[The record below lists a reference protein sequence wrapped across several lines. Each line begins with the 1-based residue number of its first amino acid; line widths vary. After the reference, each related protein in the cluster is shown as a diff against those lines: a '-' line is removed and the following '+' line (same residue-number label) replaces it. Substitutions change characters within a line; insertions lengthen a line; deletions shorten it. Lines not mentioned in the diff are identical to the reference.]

1 MGAYGQFLAF
11 LKRTCTC
18 PEKRP
23 LDTARPCHQRLKSRV
38 QNLETVMTREY
49 LPNTDAAPAANWV
62 RRTRL
67 RLALTV
73 SASALAASLLLAAG
87 HVSAQQDIRPG
98 AESATITPAAQ
109 FPRAGEMRLN
119 LKMNGT
125 SAAFTGA
132 MEPVAREQVP
142 FADGEHSVGQNTREA
157 IATLQQKLNTAK
169 GKTMIV
175 VAYHADEMTAY
186 RRARAVRGEMIERF
200 QMDPATMIA
209 TGRAVP
215 EHTSGLT
222 VIDIH
227 TVDPAS
233 CTGCGNA
240 TFRTLAYDS
249 GTVRLVTLIP
259 EILAD
264 QGARP
269 EPAAPATKPAP
280 IRQIVQA
287 APRQEPA
294 TAPVQAIK
302 PAPAVV
308 DIKPAPVRHILQAA
322 PEPTIAPMQA
332 AKAAPVSRKAAAIKA
347 DPTEKDYV
355 SPQEV
360 RRLKER
366 TMALAS
372 GSCPRPRIIID
383 DYYPGGPLVP
393 CKPVRQ

>member
-1 MGAYGQFLAF
+1 MTRQSL
-11 LKRTCTC
+11 
-18 PEKRP
+18 P
-23 LDTARPCHQRLKSRV
+23 DTA
-38 QNLETVMTREY
+38 
-49 LPNTDAAPAANWV
+49 AASAARWIGH
-62 RRTRL
+62 TRL
-67 RLALTV
+67 RLAMTV

-87 HVSAQQDIRPG
+87 HVSAQQDVKPG
-98 AESATITPAAQ
+98 TEATTTATAAQ
-109 FPRAGEMRLN
+109 LPRAGEMRLN

-142 FADGEHSVGQNTREA
+142 FADGEHSIGQNAREA
-157 IATLQQKLNTAK
+157 VAKLQQKLAGGK

-200 QMDPATMIA
+200 QMDPASMIA
-209 TGRAVP
+209 TGRTVP

-227 TVDPAS
+227 PVDPAS

-264 QGARP
+264 QGA
-269 EPAAPATKPAP
+269 KPAP
-280 IRQIVQA
+280 AVAVQAVKPAPVRQIVQA
-287 APRQEPA
+287 APVPEP
-294 TAPVQAIK
+294 TVAPVQVA
-302 PAPAVV
+302 
-308 DIKPAPVRHILQAA
+308 KPAPVA
-322 PEPTIAPMQA
+322 
-332 AKAAPVSRKAAAIKA
+332 RKAATIKA
-347 DPTEKDYV
+347 DPTGKDYV

-360 RRLKER
+360 KRLKER
-366 TMALAS
+366 TTAFA
-372 GSCPRPRIIID
+372 GGGCQKPRIIID

-393 CKPVRQ
+393 CRPASRQ

>member
-1 MGAYGQFLAF
+1 
-11 LKRTCTC
+11 
-18 PEKRP
+18 
-23 LDTARPCHQRLKSRV
+23 
-38 QNLETVMTREY
+38 MTREC
-49 LPNTDAAPAANWV
+49 LPNSDTAPAAPWFH
-62 RRTRL
+62 RTRL
-67 RLALTV
+67 RLAMTV

-87 HVSAQQDIRPG
+87 HVSAQQDIRPN
-98 AESATITPAAQ
+98 AEPTAIMPVAQ
-109 FPRAGEMRLN
+109 MPRAGEMRLN

-132 MEPVAREQVP
+132 MDPVAREQVP
-142 FADGEHSVGQNTREA
+142 FADGEHSIGQSAREA
-157 IATLQQKLNTAK
+157 IATLQQKLVAAK

-209 TGRAVP
+209 TGRTVP

-264 QGARP
+264 QGSKP
-269 EPAAPATKPAP
+269 SPALTAAKPAP
-280 IRQIVQA
+280 LRQIVQA
-287 APRQEPA
+287 APRQEP
-294 TAPVQAIK
+294 TIAPVQTTK
-302 PAPAVV
+302 PAPAMV
-308 DIKPAPVRHILQAA
+308 DVKPAPVRQILRAAPA
-322 PEPTIAPMQA
+322 PEPTIAPVQA
-332 AKAAPVSRKAAAIKA
+332 AKPTPVARKAGPIKA
-347 DPTEKDYV
+347 EPMEKDYV
-355 SPQEV
+355 PPQEMK
-360 RRLKER
+360 RLKER
-366 TMALAS
+366 TMALAG

-393 CKPVRQ
+393 CKPVSR

>member
-1 MGAYGQFLAF
+1 
-11 LKRTCTC
+11 
-18 PEKRP
+18 
-23 LDTARPCHQRLKSRV
+23 
-38 QNLETVMTREY
+38 MTREY
-49 LPNTDAAPAANWV
+49 LPNTRAALAAHWF

-73 SASALAASLLLAAG
+73 SASALAASLVLAGG
-87 HVSAQQDIRPG
+87 HVSAQQNGRPIL
-98 AESATITPAAQ
+98 ESATIIPAAQ
-109 FPRAGEMRLN
+109 LPRAGEMRLN

-142 FADGEHSVGQNTREA
+142 FADGEHSVGQNAREA
-157 IATLQQKLNTAK
+157 IAKLQQKLAGGK
-169 GKTMIV
+169 GKTMII

-209 TGRAVP
+209 TGRSVP
-215 EHTSGLT
+215 EHTTGLT
-222 VIDIH
+222 VIDVH
-227 TVDPAS
+227 AVDPAS

-264 QGARP
+264 QGAKP
-269 EPAAPATKPAP
+269 EPVIT
-280 IRQIVQA
+280 
-287 APRQEPA
+287 
-294 TAPVQAIK
+294 TA
-302 PAPAVV
+302 
-308 DIKPAPVRHILQAA
+308 KPAPVRQITRTAPAPEPETTIAPVQAAKSAPVRQIVRAAPA
-322 PEPTIAPMQA
+322 PEPTFAPLQVAKPAPA
-332 AKAAPVSRKAAAIKA
+332 ARKLTAIK
-347 DPTEKDYV
+347 TETQGKDYV
-355 SPQEV
+355 PPQEMK
-360 RRLKER
+360 RLKER

-372 GSCPRPRIIID
+372 ENCPRPRIIID

-393 CKPVRQ
+393 CKPVSR

>member
-1 MGAYGQFLAF
+1 
-11 LKRTCTC
+11 
-18 PEKRP
+18 
-23 LDTARPCHQRLKSRV
+23 
-38 QNLETVMTREY
+38 MTREY
-49 LPNTDAAPAANWV
+49 LPNTGAAQATHRFHRA
-62 RRTRL
+62 RL
-67 RLALTV
+67 RLAMTV
-73 SASALAASLLLAAG
+73 CASALAAGLVLAGG
-87 HVSAQQDIRPG
+87 HVSAQQNGRPI
-98 AESATITPAAQ
+98 AEPTTTTPAAQ
-109 FPRAGEMRLN
+109 LPRPGEMRLN

-157 IATLQQKLNTAK
+157 ITKLQQKLGATK
-169 GKTMIV
+169 GKTMII

-200 QMDPATMIA
+200 QMDAASMIA
-209 TGRAVP
+209 TGRSVP

-222 VIDIH
+222 VIDVH
-227 TVDPAS
+227 SVDPAS

-264 QGARP
+264 QGAKP
-269 EPAAPATKPAP
+269 EPVITAAKSAPVRQILQAGPMPESTVSSVQASGPTTAVPAAKPAP
-280 IRQIVQA
+280 IRQIVQ
-287 APRQEPA
+287 
-294 TAPVQAIK
+294 TAPAPEPTGATVQA
-302 PAPAVV
+302 P
-308 DIKPAPVRHILQAA
+308 KPAPVA
-322 PEPTIAPMQA
+322 
-332 AKAAPVSRKAAAIKA
+332 RKAAAIRTE
-347 DPTEKDYV
+347 PTDKDYV
-355 SPQEV
+355 PPQELK
-360 RRLKER
+360 RLKER

-393 CKPVRQ
+393 CKPVSQ

>member
-1 MGAYGQFLAF
+1 MASFSHFEENLH
-11 LKRTCTC
+11 LC
-18 PEKRP
+18 PGKRP
-23 LDTARPCHQRLKSRV
+23 LDTARPCHQRLKSR
-38 QNLETVMTREY
+38 EY
-49 LPNTDAAPAANWV
+49 LPNADAAPAAHWV

-87 HVSAQQDIRPG
+87 HVSAQQDIRPS
-98 AESATITPAAQ
+98 AEPTAITPAAQ
-109 FPRAGEMRLN
+109 MPRAGEMRLN

-142 FADGEHSVGQNTREA
+142 FADGEHSVSQNTREA
-157 IATLQQKLNTAK
+157 IATLQQKLAASK

-200 QMDPATMIA
+200 QIDPATMIA
-209 TGRAVP
+209 TGRTVP

-222 VIDIH
+222 VVDVH

-264 QGARP
+264 QGSKS
-269 EPAAPATKPAP
+269 APVVTVAKPAP

-287 APRQEPA
+287 TPRQEP
-294 TAPVQAIK
+294 TIAPVQATK

-308 DIKPAPVRHILQAA
+308 EVKPAPVRQILRAAPA
-322 PEPTIAPMQA
+322 PEPTIAPVQA
-332 AKAAPVSRKAAAIKA
+332 AKPAPAARPAAAIKA
-347 DPTEKDYV
+347 EPTDKDYV

-360 RRLKER
+360 KRLKER
-366 TMALAS
+366 TMALAG

-393 CKPVRQ
+393 CKPVSR

>member
-1 MGAYGQFLAF
+1 MASFSHFEDNLH
-11 LKRTCTC
+11 LC

-49 LPNTDAAPAANWV
+49 LPNADAAPAAHWV

-87 HVSAQQDIRPG
+87 HVSAQQDIRPS
-98 AESATITPAAQ
+98 AEPTAITPAAQ
-109 FPRAGEMRLN
+109 LPRAGEMRLN
-119 LKMNGT
+119 IKMNGT

-132 MEPVAREQVP
+132 MEPVAREQIP
-142 FADGEHSVGQNTREA
+142 FADGEYSVGQNTREA
-157 IATLQQKLNTAK
+157 IATLQQKMAASK
-169 GKTMIV
+169 GKTTII

-200 QMDPATMIA
+200 QVDPATMIA
-209 TGRAVP
+209 TGRTVP

-222 VIDIH
+222 VVDVH

-264 QGARP
+264 QGAKPVPAVTVAR
-269 EPAAPATKPAP
+269 PAA
-280 IRQIVQA
+280 IRQIIQA
-287 APRQEPA
+287 APTPRPT
-294 TAPVQAIK
+294 TAPAQATR

-308 DIKPAPVRHILQAA
+308 DVKPAPVRQILRAAPA
-322 PEPTIAPMQA
+322 PEPTIAPAQA
-332 AKAAPVSRKAAAIKA
+332 VKRAPVTRPAAATRA
-347 DPTEKDYV
+347 EPTDKDYV

-360 RRLKER
+360 KRLQER

-393 CKPVRQ
+393 CKPVSR